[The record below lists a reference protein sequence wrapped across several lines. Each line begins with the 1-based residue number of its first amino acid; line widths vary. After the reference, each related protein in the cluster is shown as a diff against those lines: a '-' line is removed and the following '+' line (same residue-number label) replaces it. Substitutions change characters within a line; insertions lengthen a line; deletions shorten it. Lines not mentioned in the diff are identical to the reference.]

1 MPTQTSFAELEY
13 VSKKKLTRRELRAY
27 VVQEGFGLADEGLE
41 DALYDRQAI
50 RRFGG
55 TDLAREGR

>member
-27 VVQEGFGLADEGLE
+27 AVQKGFGLADEGLE
-41 DALYDRQAI
+41 DALYDSQAI
-50 RRFGG
+50 RRFVG

>member
-1 MPTQTSFAELEY
+1 MPTQASFAELEY

-27 VVQEGFGLADEGLE
+27 VVQKGVGLSDEGLE
-41 DALYDRQAI
+41 DALYDSQAI
-50 RRFGG
+50 RRFVG

>member
-27 VVQEGFGLADEGLE
+27 VVQKGFGLSDEGLE
-41 DALYDRQAI
+41 DALYDSQAI
-50 RRFGG
+50 RRFVG